1 MVEIETH
8 RIHVLIAALKEREK
22 AKKKVKPEDNPLVN
36 HTLEQLTDGVGVAK
50 SADHFPAVN
59 MAAQAPDNPAA
70 FSMESQR
77 IADRTKGRE
86 NTSAK
91 RMAQHRDRAQR
102 KVEFDRIAKAR
113 FTPEPERMDKAWL
126 IVFHMVEIITKIAKE
141 KQSWANRLLGSAA
154 DDVPQMAIEK
164 MAMVLA
170 KSDKDLDLLL
180 EAAEQLGEKTKIT
193 GRIPGDQMADL
204 DKEEKTHRRQLRKA
218 RKWLMGMANNR
229 VMGALVDA
237 YTDQRN
243 LRWDNLDIITTVMAS
258 IGGTGSDPMTSRF
271 KHDRAPAMVGSKFQE
286 PGGIDPALLAAGINA
301 AITARQLDPLVE
313 FILDEDHRRV
323 NGSVRWSEFAQDI
336 FLLDPSQ
343 EGEWMWAVLY
353 NATLDHRHARKAR
366 GDAARQHVRNLFA
379 WLPGLV
385 SSLVDS
391 FDPHFIG
398 WHDGRAIL
406 SSDFELFLPEGP
418 KREDGTDIRLNL
430 EPALKYATVEE
441 AARDLV
447 EHLAVLTTGTEYV
460 KHLVNS

>member
-1 MVEIETH
+1 MSEKTETN
-8 RIHVLIAALKEREK
+8 RLGLLIAALKEREK
-22 AKKKVKPEDNPLVN
+22 AKSKVKPEDNPLVN
-36 HTLEQLTDGVGVAK
+36 HTLEQLQHGVGVAK

-59 MAAQAPDNPAA
+59 MAAQAPDEPAA
-70 FSMESQR
+70 FAMEAQR
-77 IADRTKGRE
+77 IADHTAGKE
-86 NTSAK
+86 DKSAK
-91 RMAQHRDRAQR
+91 RMTQHRDRAQR
-102 KVEFDRIAKAR
+102 RVEFDRIAKAR

-141 KQSWANRLLGSAA
+141 KQSWGNRLLGSAA
-154 DDVPQMAIEK
+154 DDIPQMAIEK

-180 EAAEQLGEKTKIT
+180 EAAEQLGDKAKIT
-193 GRIPGDQMADL
+193 GKIPGDQMADL
-204 DKEEKTHRRQLRKA
+204 DKEEKTHRRQLRRA

-271 KHDRAPAMVGSKFQE
+271 KHDRAPAMIGSKFQE
-286 PGGIDPALLAAGINA
+286 PGGLDPALLAAGINA
-301 AITARQLDPLVE
+301 AITERRLDALVE
-313 FILDEDHRRV
+313 FILDEEHRRV
-323 NGSVRWSEFAQDI
+323 DGAVRWSQFAEDI
-336 FLLDPSQ
+336 FKLDPSGD
-343 EGEWMWAVLY
+343 GEWMWSVLY
-353 NATLDHRHARKAR
+353 DATIEHRHARKAR

-379 WLPGLV
+379 WLPSLI
-385 SSLVDS
+385 SSLIDS

-398 WHDGRAIL
+398 WHEGRAIL
-406 SSDFELFLPEGP
+406 ASDFEAFLDSSD
-418 KREDGTDIRLNL
+418 KRLIL

-447 EHLAVLTTGTEYV
+447 EHLAMLTTGSDYV
-460 KHLVNS
+460 RHLINS